1 METEGEFN
9 RRLKE
14 LQCQLRNHKAASRE
28 LGTVLHHHAQGVL
41 GHDQAVS
48 LDELKA
54 KIKKEV
60 DDARL
65 VEIIAKN
72 KFIDG
77 KFTAGLTGSIVG
89 TLSSL
94 ITHRGNPLYEGAS
107 RLKSALGRKAPFDT
121 VLIVIGRR
129 GLPEGVA
136 VIPLSKWARNYNRSE
151 AEIRDAFRNRGCLLM
166 TPEIFSMLV
175 EDLKLRVLDGS
186 SSLPLSIDQITSELS
201 RNDVHLD

>member
-14 LQCQLRNHKAASRE
+14 LQCQLRNHKAAAGE
-28 LGTVLHHHAQGVL
+28 LRSVLGKHVQGVL
-41 GHDQAVS
+41 GHDQAVI
-48 LDELKA
+48 LDDLMA

-89 TLSSL
+89 ALSSL
-94 ITHRGNPLYEGAS
+94 ITHQGNPLLESAS
-107 RLKSALGRKAPFDT
+107 RLKSALDQKAPFDN
-121 VLIVIGRR
+121 VLIAIGSR
-129 GLPEGVA
+129 GLPEGVK
-136 VIPLSKWARNYNRSE
+136 VIPLSKLARDYSKSE
-151 AEIRDAFRNRGCLLM
+151 AEIRDFFQNRGCRLM
-166 TPEIFSMLV
+166 TPEKFAALIG
-175 EDLKLRVLDGS
+175 DLKLRVLDGS
-186 SSLPLSIDQITSELS
+186 LSLPISIDQITSE
-201 RNDVHLD
+201 